1 MKKFFYIILTCTFLS
16 SCSEYHKALK
26 NTDIG
31 VKFKEGEKQYN
42 EGNYERA
49 NKLFAD
55 IVPAYRGKP
64 QAEKLMYLYSKSF
77 YEMEEWY
84 LASYQ
89 FERFVSAYPN
99 SEKLE
104 EALFLSGKSAYLLT
118 PVYSKEQHET
128 REAIDK
134 LQTFI
139 NAYPESDYLQEA
151 NALVKE
157 LDFKLEKKAFEIG
170 KQYNTI
176 ADYTGDYE
184 APIKSM
190 EDFIFNFPASQYR
203 EEAFFIKFDSAY
215 NLAIKSV
222 LNKKKE
228 RLEAAVIQYNAF
240 KKSYNNSEFLE
251 EANRMY
257 EEIQI
262 ELEYYT
268 IETTAATTTI
278 TTTKS

>member
-1 MKKFFYIILTCTFLS
+1 MKKLLYIILTCTFLS

-26 NTDIG
+26 NTDIS
-31 VKFKEGEKQYN
+31 VKYKEGEKQFD

-49 NKLFAD
+49 NKLFAE

-89 FERFVSAYPN
+89 FERFVGAYPN
-99 SEKLE
+99 SEKVE
-104 EALFLSGKSAYLLT
+104 EAAFLSGKSAFLLT
-118 PVYSKEQHET
+118 PVYSKDQHET
-128 REAIDK
+128 QEAIDK

-139 NAYPESDYLQEA
+139 NTFPQSEYLSEA
-151 NALVKE
+151 NILVKE
-157 LDFKLEKKAFEIG
+157 LDLKLEKKAFEIA
-170 KQYNTI
+170 KQYNKI

-184 APIKSM
+184 APIKAM

-215 NLAIKSV
+215 NLAMKSV
-222 LNKKKE
+222 LYKKKE
-228 RLEAAVIQYNAF
+228 RLDGAVTQYIAF
-240 KKSYNNSEFLE
+240 KKSYNNSEYLE
-251 EANRMY
+251 EANQMY
-257 EEIQI
+257 EDIQI
-262 ELEYYT
+262 ELEFYT
-268 IETTAATTTI
+268 IETATTST

>member
-1 MKKFFYIILTCTFLS
+1 MKKLLYIILTCTFLS

-26 NTDIG
+26 NTDIS
-31 VKFKEGEKQYN
+31 VKYKEGEKQFD

-49 NKLFAD
+49 NKLFAE

-64 QAEKLMYLYSKSF
+64 QAEKLMYLYSKTF

-89 FERFVSAYPN
+89 FERFVGAYPN
-99 SEKLE
+99 SEKIE
-104 EALFLSGKSAYLLT
+104 EASFLSGKSAYLLT

-128 REAIDK
+128 IEAIDK

-139 NAYPESDYLQEA
+139 NTFPDSEYLPEA
-151 NALVKE
+151 NKLVKE

-176 ADYTGDYE
+176 ADYNGDYN
-184 APIKSM
+184 AAIKAM

-222 LNKKKE
+222 FSKKQE
-228 RLEAAVIQYNAF
+228 RLEDAIAHYNAF
-240 KKSYNNSEFLE
+240 MRYYSNSEYADE
-251 EANRMY
+251 VNAMY
-257 EEIQI
+257 EEILI
-262 ELEYYT
+262 ELEFYT
-268 IETTAATTTI
+268 IETTTT